1 MSSGVGFVVGAAQL
15 GLQAI
20 VVRPKRSI
28 GAFVATVTIEEQH
41 QDDLQITDHPVE
53 IGANITDH
61 AYRRPSSVV
70 IKAGWSN
77 AAPAGNVLQSAANA
91 VTGTVNGAIGIAN
104 QVSGALGGPSFSS
117 VTGNQQKSIKEVYQD
132 LLTLQAERTLIDVLT
147 GKRNYKNMLIE
158 SIMETTNVDTE
169 NSLLLTIKLREVIVV
184 STRTVELAST
194 SIAANPGQ
202 LKQPQKN
209 AVTTN
214 SGTKQLIPSSP
225 LGSGTYG
232 IF

>member
-1 MSSGVGFVVGAAQL
+1 MSAGVGFVVGAAQL

-61 AYRRPSSVV
+61 AYRKPSSVI

-91 VTGTVNGAIGIAN
+91 VTGTINGAIGIAN
-104 QVSGALGGPSFSS
+104 QVSSALGGPSFSS
-117 VTGNQQKSIKEVYQD
+117 VTGNQQKSIKEVYED
-132 LLTLQAERTLIDVLT
+132 LLALQAERTLIDVLT
-147 GKRNYKNMLIE
+147 GKRTYKNMLIE
-158 SIMETTNVDTE
+158 SIMETTNADTE
-169 NSLLLTIKLREVIVV
+169 NSLILTIKLREVIVV

-202 LKQPQKN
+202 LKQPEKN

-214 SGTKQLIPSSP
+214 SGAKQLIPTSP

>member
-1 MSSGVGFVVGAAQL
+1 MSAGVGFVVGAAQL

-61 AYRRPSSVV
+61 AYRKPSSVI

-91 VTGTVNGAIGIAN
+91 VTGTINGAIGIAN
-104 QVSGALGGPSFSS
+104 QVSSALGGPSFSS
-117 VTGNQQKSIKEVYQD
+117 VTGNQQKSIKEVYED
-132 LLTLQAERTLIDVLT
+132 LLSLQAERTLIDVLT
-147 GKRNYKNMLIE
+147 GKRTYKNMLIE
-158 SIMETTNVDTE
+158 SIMETTNADTE
-169 NSLLLTIKLREVIVV
+169 NSLILTIKLREVIVV

-202 LKQPQKN
+202 LKQPEKN

-214 SGTKQLIPSSP
+214 SGAKQLIPTSP

>member
-1 MSSGVGFVVGAAQL
+1 MSAGVGFVVGAAQL

-61 AYRRPSSVV
+61 AYRKPSSVI

-77 AAPAGNVLQSAANA
+77 AAPAGNILQSAANA
-91 VTGTVNGAIGIAN
+91 VTGTINGAIGIAN
-104 QVSGALGGPSFSS
+104 QVSSALGGPSFSS
-117 VTGNQQKSIKEVYQD
+117 VTGNQQKSIKEVYED
-132 LLTLQAERTLIDVLT
+132 LLALQAERTLIDVLT
-147 GKRNYKNMLIE
+147 GKRTYKNMLIE

-169 NSLLLTIKLREVIVV
+169 NSLILTIKLREVIVV

-202 LKQPQKN
+202 LKQPEKN
-209 AVTTN
+209 TVTTN
-214 SGTKQLIPSSP
+214 SGAKQLIPTSP

>member
-53 IGANITDH
+53 IGANISDH
-61 AYRRPSSVV
+61 AYRKPSSVI

-91 VTGTVNGAIGIAN
+91 VTGTIDGAIGIAN
-104 QVSGALGGPSFSS
+104 QVSSALGGPSFSS

-147 GKRNYKNMLIE
+147 GKRTYKNMLIE
-158 SIMETTNVDTE
+158 SIMETTNIDTE
-169 NSLLLTIKLREVIVV
+169 NSLILTIKLREVIVV
-184 STRTVELAST
+184 STRTVTLAST

-202 LKQPQKN
+202 LKQPEKN

-214 SGTKQLIPSSP
+214 SGSKQLLPTSP